1 MTTTLADAFV
11 LCDVAGTT
19 YAVRT
24 ADVLHMEMVGEIT
37 PVPNASAHLD
47 GVVLSRGQIVPVL
60 NLRARFG
67 FERAPH
73 DLRTRVIVVRTGE
86 RAVGLLVDAAREFV
100 RIPPE
105 AIQPPG
111 NAVADRGSHYLDGV
125 ASLDGRLVLVLDV
138 ASVIDLPEADGPQ
151 PAGADSAVQ
160 EADR

>member
-11 LCDVAGTT
+11 LCEVAGTT

-24 ADVLHMEMVGEIT
+24 SDVLHMEMVGDIT
-37 PVPNASAHLD
+37 PVPNASANLD
-47 GVVLSRGQIVPVL
+47 GVVLSRGRIVPVL

-67 FERAPH
+67 FERTPH

-105 AIQPPG
+105 GIQPPG
-111 NAVADRGSHYLDGV
+111 GAVADRGSNYLDGV

-138 ASVIDLPEADGPQ
+138 ARVIDVPAEAGSP
-151 PAGADSAVQ
+151 PAGAHSAVQ
-160 EADR
+160 QVDR